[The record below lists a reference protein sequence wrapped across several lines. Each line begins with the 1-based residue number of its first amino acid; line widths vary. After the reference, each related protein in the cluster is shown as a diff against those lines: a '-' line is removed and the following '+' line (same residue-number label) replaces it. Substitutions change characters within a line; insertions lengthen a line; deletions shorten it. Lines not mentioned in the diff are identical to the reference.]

1 MQHTLVY
8 YPTYPP
14 QPTTQRTS
22 AAHPQPHV
30 SQAAPNMNANVAQQ
44 QQHQQ
49 HVNMQSEYYSQMEMI
64 PSALLAGTPQM
75 PSVPKSLNKSGSRAI
90 PIINPD
96 TGINVVEEL
105 RKETAISVVAS
116 GGTSAAIPTVTATP
130 VKPPQIVAPI
140 AIVPQVAPQI
150 IQQQQQQHQQ
160 PQQQQQQQVTAPPK
174 VEQEQSV
181 DKIKLSAK
189 VEEKVEVEKV
199 VQKVDN
205 TPVVSANSEGPSV
218 DITPKHNNKIKKM

>member
-1 MQHTLVY
+1 MQHALVY

-49 HVNMQSEYYSQMEMI
+49 HVNMQPEYYSQMEMI

-90 PIINPD
+90 PIINPE

-105 RKETAISVVAS
+105 RKETAITVVAS
-116 GGTSAAIPTVTATP
+116 GGVTASVTATP
-130 VKPPQIVAPI
+130 VKPPQIIVPI
-140 AIVPQVAPQI
+140 AIVPQVTPQI
-150 IQQQQQQHQQ
+150 I
-160 PQQQQQQQVTAPPK
+160 QQVTAPPK
-174 VEQEQSV
+174 AEQETSV

-189 VEEKVEVEKV
+189 VDEKVEEKV

>member
-14 QPTTQRTS
+14 QPAAQRTS

-30 SQAAPNMNANVAQQ
+30 SQAAPNMNANAQQ

-49 HVNMQSEYYSQMEMI
+49 HVNMQPEYYSQMEMI
-64 PSALLAGTPQM
+64 PSALLAGAPQM

-105 RKETAISVVAS
+105 RKETAISVVA
-116 GGTSAAIPTVTATP
+116 GGATPAPASVPASVVATP
-130 VKPPQIVAPI
+130 VKPPQVAAPA
-140 AIVPQVAPQI
+140 AIVPQVS
-150 IQQQQQQHQQ
+150 
-160 PQQQQQQQVTAPPK
+160 PQQVIQPVTVPTK
-174 VEQEQSV
+174 VEPEPIV
-181 DKIKLSAK
+181 EKVKLSAK
-189 VEEKVEVEKV
+189 VEEKVEEKV

-218 DITPKHNNKIKKM
+218 DITPKHNNKIKKK

>member
-49 HVNMQSEYYSQMEMI
+49 HVNMQPEYYSQMEMI
-64 PSALLAGTPQM
+64 PSALLTGTPQM

-105 RKETAISVVAS
+105 RKETAITVVAAS
-116 GGTSAAIPTVTATP
+116 GGTSATVPNVTPIP
-130 VKPPQIVAPI
+130 VKPPQIAAPI
-140 AIVPQVAPQI
+140 AIVPQVTPQI
-150 IQQQQQQHQQ
+150 IQQQQQQ
-160 PQQQQQQQVTAPPK
+160 QQVTAQPPK
-174 VEQEQSV
+174 QVEQEQSV

-189 VEEKVEVEKV
+189 VEEKMDVEKV

>member
-14 QPTTQRTS
+14 QPATQRTS

-49 HVNMQSEYYSQMEMI
+49 HVNMQPEYYSQMEMI

-105 RKETAISVVAS
+105 RKETAITVVAS
-116 GGTSAAIPTVTATP
+116 GGTSASVASVTAPP
-130 VKPPQIVAPI
+130 VKPPQIIAPI
-140 AIVPQVAPQI
+140 AIVPQVTPQI
-150 IQQQQQQHQQ
+150 V
-160 PQQQQQQQVTAPPK
+160 QQVTAPPK
-174 VEQEQSV
+174 AEQETSV

-189 VEEKVEVEKV
+189 VEEKVEEKV